1 MNPTKPLVFLLPAL
15 WFWNLSNA
23 ASCRLLMILG
33 FYQKLID
40 LQNKHIR
47 LLERYNDFTQTY
59 LALAYLRSAR
69 GHFHRGELIQTV
81 DKCMMAIYT
90 YKCNR
95 KRAFRLCAKTYKI
108 LALNSSDFNSK
119 VFWEKEVLEEKKLLK
134 KYFENDHNL

>member
-1 MNPTKPLVFLLPAL
+1 MTFGYYHL
-15 WFWNLSNA
+15 
-23 ASCRLLMILG
+23 
-33 FYQKLID
+33 LID
-40 LQNKHIR
+40 LQNRHIR
-47 LLERYNDFTQTY
+47 HLERFNDYTQSY
-59 LALAYLRSAR
+59 IANAYIRAAK

-95 KRAFRLCAKTYKI
+95 KRAFRLCAKAYKI

-134 KYFENDHNL
+134 KYFENDNNQ